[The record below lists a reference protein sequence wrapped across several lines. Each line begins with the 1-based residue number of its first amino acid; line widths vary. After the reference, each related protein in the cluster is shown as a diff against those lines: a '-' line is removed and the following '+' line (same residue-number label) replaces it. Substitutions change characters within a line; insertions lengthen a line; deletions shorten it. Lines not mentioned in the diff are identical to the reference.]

1 MRVLNVDCQS
11 SFENIVVQVIG
22 ELSNKGQPHER
33 FVQTF
38 VLATQPNGYF
48 VLNDIFRY
56 FDVDEQ
62 DPEIVDD
69 DAKEADVVAEDPA
82 PKTDS
87 VPESAAEEAQT
98 VETEAVA
105 DKVDEKL
112 EAVKDESI
120 AAESDINGA
129 ENENESAAES
139 AAESA
144 EPEHTAEAEE
154 PAAPVEEEPK
164 DPEPTPAVTPPK
176 STPSADAAPA
186 KKTWASL
193 VGTKASST
201 VPVVPSTGAAAAA
214 AAPTQPKVQ
223 RPASQ
228 APAVKTPTEAS
239 TDAATNATSA
249 GSQTNGWQTAESSKK
264 ARGQQPKGAEG
275 IVHAYI
281 RNVNDK
287 IDARELREVLESFG
301 SLKYFDVSRP
311 KVSQARS
318 VARTEANSLQQCAFI
333 EFQDGAGYAAA
344 VSANPHTISGESIV
358 VEERRLRSGQS
369 GPFNNQFGRGGGS
382 GGGGAAGSGRG
393 RGGAPRESSRG
404 SFSGRGNKNGSA
416 PSRGRGQTPA
426 A

>member
-62 DPEIVDD
+62 DPEIVEDE
-69 DAKEADVVAEDPA
+69 AKEADVGTEATA

-87 VPESAAEEAQT
+87 VPESAADEAQT
-98 VETEAVA
+98 VESEAVA
-105 DKVDEKL
+105 EQVDEKL
-112 EAVKDESI
+112 EAVKDES
-120 AAESDINGA
+120 AA
-129 ENENESAAES
+129 
-139 AAESA
+139 
-144 EPEHTAEAEE
+144 AEAEVNGTDEEKESGVE
-154 PAAPVEEEPK
+154 PAVEPVAAAPVAEADESAVPVEEKPK

-176 STPSADAAPA
+176 PTSTPAAEAAPV

-193 VGTKASST
+193 VGTKASSM
-201 VPVVPSTGAAAAA
+201 VPAVPQTAAAA
-214 AAPTQPKVQ
+214 AAPAPAQSKVQ
-223 RPASQ
+223 RPAAQ

-239 TDAATNATSA
+239 ADTPSQVNSA
-249 GSQTNGWQTAESSKK
+249 GSPTNGWQTAESSKK
-264 ARGQQPKGAEG
+264 ARGQQGKGPEG

-301 SLKYFDVSRP
+301 SLKYFDVARP
-311 KVSQARS
+311 KVGLDWSRATS
-318 VARTEANSLQQCAFI
+318 AANC
-333 EFQDGAGYAAA
+333 
-344 VSANPHTISGESIV
+344 V
-358 VEERRLRSGQS
+358 
-369 GPFNNQFGRGGGS
+369 
-382 GGGGAAGSGRG
+382 
-393 RGGAPRESSRG
+393 
-404 SFSGRGNKNGSA
+404 
-416 PSRGRGQTPA
+416 
-426 A
+426 